1 MAGLY
6 GTNWGLLLDRGSH
19 HAGFSAGNGQK
30 SGSIFCYKS
39 FSGAFLQ
46 HLGTAPSLLLIH
58 LCPPRTPCL
67 QCLHTARLSS
77 PKLHRITEPLRLEKT
92 SRIPKSK
99 SNPNPSH
106 YAHQP
111 RLPVPHLHCSL
122 SRKRFQNQP
131 YPLNLQAVHLHGCF
145 PISLSIAHNTP
156 IMRSR

>member
-30 SGSIFCYKS
+30 SGSILCYKS

-77 PKLHRITEPLRLEKT
+77 PKLRRITEPLRLEKT
-92 SRIPKSK
+92 SRIPKS
-99 SNPNPSH
+99 NPNPSH
-106 YAHQP
+106 YAYQP
-111 RLPVPHLHCSL
+111 HLPVPHLHCSL